1 MKLLVAVLEYF
12 VIRPFCYSDVTCLTC
27 LSFALPHD
35 GGGRHLLCRVDAGVS
50 ECSMCHVPYNEAVLP
65 FPIHLSRCAIC
76 GLVLLVFFTVA
87 SQQSLSVY
95 CVKAHVFTSFFSFTF
110 FVVINFCFSSEG
122 HILIIYSAVH
132 CCCCVVRIYRVPDI
146 LFTTIEPPPD
156 LPIVGKGCFIQARIC
171 RPKKE
176 SRGEA
181 NAKEISDVRQRLFL
195 H

>member
-1 MKLLVAVLEYF
+1 MYVCKTDLNLNIYILSIYVLVFHVVFSFSTKYHRQRIKLLVAVLEYF

-87 SQQSLSVY
+87 SQ
-95 CVKAHVFTSFFSFTF
+95 
-110 FVVINFCFSSEG
+110 
-122 HILIIYSAVH
+122 
-132 CCCCVVRIYRVPDI
+132 
-146 LFTTIEPPPD
+146 
-156 LPIVGKGCFIQARIC
+156 
-171 RPKKE
+171 
-176 SRGEA
+176 
-181 NAKEISDVRQRLFL
+181 
-195 H
+195 